1 MGCKLEQVQVI
12 LEGSEQLKGEI
23 LKNAFQNFESQKN
36 ENGNDYKIRII
47 KIDGKKV
54 EVIIHS
60 GFSITSP
67 ELDNSKDEN
76 FAVIYICDI
85 DDKNQIESIKNKRK
99 AIKDFQNVE
108 EAIIFYKGNFDEKEP
123 NDNDLE
129 KFANEIRVPFYH
141 VKNDTLD
148 NFLIVVLRNCLSKAN
163 DGKRSCC

>member
-67 ELDNSKDEN
+67 ELDNSKDKN
-76 FAVIYICDI
+76 FAVIYIYDS
-85 DDKNQIESIKNKRK
+85 DDKNQIESIKNKRE

-108 EAIIFYKGNFDEKEP
+108 
-123 NDNDLE
+123 
-129 KFANEIRVPFYH
+129 
-141 VKNDTLD
+141 
-148 NFLIVVLRNCLSKAN
+148 
-163 DGKRSCC
+163 